1 MGEYSLEY
9 QRGGISFLGVR
20 SSKQLP
26 FFSCFLD
33 KINLKLEM
41 CGSAGHWLRL
51 AFMFSNS
58 FRKIIHKLKAELM
71 NYMCYHLSFMSETE
85 PYKVD
90 T

>member
-1 MGEYSLEY
+1 
-9 QRGGISFLGVR
+9 
-20 SSKQLP
+20 
-26 FFSCFLD
+26 
-33 KINLKLEM
+33 M

-58 FRKIIHKLKAELM
+58 YRKITDKHKAELM
-71 NYMCYHLSFMSETE
+71 IYMCYHLSFMSETE